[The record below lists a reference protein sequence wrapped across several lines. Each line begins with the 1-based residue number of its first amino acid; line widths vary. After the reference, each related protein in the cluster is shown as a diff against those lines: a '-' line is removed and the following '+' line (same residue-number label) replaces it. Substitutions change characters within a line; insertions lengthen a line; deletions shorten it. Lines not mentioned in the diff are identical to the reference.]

1 MKLCSFVLSEFILVR
16 SQGFYFPFVELNN
29 LFKSRAF
36 MWFGNILKFSVHLN
50 FFKLHVNSFTVA
62 SVKVHFICAVKRR
75 LSRILMKFLLL
86 HFFQSSGNSCSILET
101 AKHQDIGLPRA
112 FSFCYQQEIES
123 TKQTL
128 GSRNKALPEQV
139 WIKVGGK
146 QQRRR

>member
-1 MKLCSFVLSEFILVR
+1 MCQCSHINKLVR
-16 SQGFYFPFVELNN
+16 EFSEVLCDLSFSCCILIALTSLLLLHCICTFPVTAL
-29 LFKSRAF
+29 
-36 MWFGNILKFSVHLN
+36 HLYI
-50 FFKLHVNSFTVA
+50 S
-62 SVKVHFICAVKRR
+62 
-75 LSRILMKFLLL
+75 ILMKFPLLR
-86 HFFQSSGNSCSILET
+86 FFQSSNNSCSILEA

-146 QQRRR
+146 PPSGREQVLLPDLCAPVLVVFQGAVVRT

>member
-1 MKLCSFVLSEFILVR
+1 MCQCSHINKLVR
-16 SQGFYFPFVELNN
+16 EFSEVLCDLSF
-29 LFKSRAF
+29 SCC
-36 MWFGNILKFSVHLN
+36 ILIALTSLLL
-50 FFKLHVNSFTVA
+50 LHC
-62 SVKVHFICAVKRR
+62 ICTGKRR
-75 LSRILMKFLLL
+75 CILMKFPLLR
-86 HFFQSSGNSCSILET
+86 FFQSSNNSCSILEA

-146 QQRRR
+146 PPSGREQVLLPDLCAPVLVVFQGAVVRT